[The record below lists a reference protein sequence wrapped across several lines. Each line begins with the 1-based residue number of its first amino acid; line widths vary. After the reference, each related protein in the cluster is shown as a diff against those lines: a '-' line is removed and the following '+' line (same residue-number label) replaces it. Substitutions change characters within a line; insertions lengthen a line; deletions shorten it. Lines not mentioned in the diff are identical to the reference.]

1 MKVYKHYVDPVKYP
15 WFAKRAEPVVTHD
28 QLDNRVQFAVC
39 RSFPLD
45 PKTNRLYGIEE
56 TIRKYTQDY
65 DMGRCFWLHYKN
77 FLADNVEEM
86 LEALKAHGLYLYGG
100 WGFVPG
106 GIKSCDVPSSWGEF
120 RYSKKLDETI
130 RRIMGD
136 HFFGYEMG
144 EQDGRYIGAYVSRED
159 GSAYPKTR
167 VGQMKNFDHY
177 HGKMATLF
185 HDKMTILASLA
196 LIHYYARGGYATL
209 LSCEAAQALPNPQMW
224 YAFIRGASKQYGILP
239 SGNVSVWNQT
249 GYKYYGEPGL
259 PNHGAPEKGTSLSL
273 MRRILWNEYMYNCVF
288 LGFENSWFDND
299 DSESHILSTVKPE
312 DVYAPAGLTPIGQVQ
327 TYANKLVNELG
338 RPGVM
343 YAPVAFMMDAHAGWN
358 PPAHLYS
365 PKLYEVWGNI
375 PYNSGDFQTHALF
388 TMLYPRYEDAGR
400 FVDETGFLNKTRY
413 GEIADVLLSD
423 AAGEILNQYRLL
435 VMVNDTHLTAEVYDK
450 VQKFVEAG
458 GHLVLWAPT
467 VLASKNREAL
477 LPYFGME
484 MAGGKVAVENTTAMY
499 TGKTYP
505 VSALTLIN
513 AVPTADATVEATVD
527 GKPAM
532 LTVSHGAGKV
542 TVLLTETG
550 LEQDASVT
558 AAKKENEQPIAQPYT
573 WTPFVE
579 AYLGDL
585 FDSYTL
591 VKPTDE
597 ELQYIVNVKDEKT
610 LLLQVTNNTYTARR
624 YDIVGCAAGIAAVKP
639 VLIEDTVQE
648 AVGYYPACVEVDA
661 SAVVGEGAYTIAA
674 GDVVMYEITLQ
685 DALELQAES
694 LPAFRDRKLGA
705 KLPMNAVS
713 IRDFLLETPTFEQ
726 YFDTIL
732 VDAAYLERMD
742 KEYLAEE
749 AHWLH
754 RYGITLSVDFTR
766 LLNTF
771 PDLRFDREY
780 PEMREASFVRL
791 NKILD
796 KFNLYDGETVFIARN
811 LPANSGS
818 ADMSQALVDLAEHI
832 RAYIRPEVAL
842 CCRNRG
848 LTFDMKSQLGP
859 VAEMEGVSLAW
870 DSCAGLSHRI
880 PGPLDVDEVAKSYAF
895 SAVLL
900 SAPTFTVTGN
910 PQNANIPVVG
920 SGFEQPVKH
929 CLEAVPTGTVYLAA
943 DYADWDAVYADYR
956 YLFG

>member
-1 MKVYKHYVDPVKYP
+1 MKVYNHYLDPKKYP
-15 WFAKRAEPVVTHD
+15 TYRKRAEKPVTHE
-28 QLDNRVQFAVC
+28 QLDNQVQFAVC

-65 DMGRCFWLHYKN
+65 DMGRCFWLHYKS

-86 LEALKAHGLYLYGG
+86 LQALKAHDLYLYGG

-106 GIKSCDVPSSWGEF
+106 GCKSCDVESSWGEF
-120 RYSKKLDETI
+120 RYSKELDEKI
-130 RRIMGD
+130 RSIMGD
-136 HFFGYEMG
+136 RFFGYEMG
-144 EQDGRYIGAYVSRED
+144 EQDGRYVGAYNSRED

-177 HGKMATLF
+177 HGRMATLF

-209 LSCEAAQALPNPQMW
+209 LSCEAAQALPNSQMW

-239 SGNVSVWNQT
+239 SGNVSVWNKT

-259 PNHGAPEKGTSLSL
+259 PNHGGADKGTSLSL

-299 DSESHILSTVKPE
+299 DSESHILSTVKSE

-343 YAPVAFMMDAHAGWN
+343 YTPVAFMMDAHAGWN
-358 PPAHLYS
+358 PPSHLYS

-375 PYNSGDFQTHALF
+375 PYNTGDFQTHALF

-400 FVDETGFLNKTRY
+400 FCDESGFLNKTRY
-413 GEIADVLLSD
+413 GEIADVMLSD
-423 AAGEILNQYRLL
+423 ADAAILNQYRLL

-450 VQKFVEAG
+450 VRKFVDAG

-467 VLASKNREAL
+467 VLGAKNAQEM
-477 LPYFGME
+477 LPYFGID
-484 MAGGKVAVENTTAMY
+484 MAGGKTSVTGTAVY
-499 TGKTYP
+499 GGKEYP
-505 VSALTLIN
+505 VADLTLMN
-513 AVPTADATVEATVD
+513 AAPTADAVVEATVD

-532 LTVSHGAGKV
+532 ITTAHGAGKV

-550 LEQDASVT
+550 LERQETPAVATRTEEQSV
-558 AAKKENEQPIAQPYT
+558 PQPYV

-579 AYLGDL
+579 QYLGDL

-591 VKPTDE
+591 VKPTNE
-597 ELQYIVNVKDEKT
+597 ELQYMVTVKDATT
-610 LLLQVTNNTYTARR
+610 LLLQVTNNTYTAQR
-624 YDIVGCAAGIAAVKP
+624 YDVVGCAAAIAAIKP
-639 VLIEDTVQE
+639 ILIEDNVQDT
-648 AVGYYPACVEVDA
+648 VGYYPACVEVDP
-661 SAVVGEGAYTIAA
+661 SAVGGEGAYTIAA
-674 GDVVMYEITLQ
+674 GDVVMYEITL
-685 DALELQAES
+685 DTALELQAES
-694 LPAFRDRKLGA
+694 LPVVRDRKVGA
-705 KLPMNAVS
+705 KMPMDAAS
-713 IRDFLLETPTFEQ
+713 IRDFLIEHPTFEQ
-726 YFDTIL
+726 YFDTLL

-754 RYGITLSVDFTR
+754 RYGIQLSVDFTR

-771 PDLRFDREY
+771 PDLRFDKEY
-780 PEMREASFVRL
+780 PEMREASYARL
-791 NKILD
+791 DKILD
-796 KFNLYDGETVFIARN
+796 KFNLYDGDTVLIARN
-811 LPANSGS
+811 LASNTGGS
-818 ADMSQALVDLAEHI
+818 DMGVALAELAEHI
-832 RAYIRPEVAL
+832 RGYIRPDVTL
-842 CCRNRG
+842 SCRNRG
-848 LTFDMKSQLGP
+848 ITTNMAGQLGP
-859 VAEMEGVSLAW
+859 VAEMDGVSLAW
-870 DSCAGLSHRI
+870 DVCAALGNRI
-880 PGPLDVDEVAKSYAF
+880 PGSLDVEEVKKDYAL
-895 SAVLL
+895 SGLLL

-910 PQNANIPVVG
+910 PQNGNIPVVG
-920 SGFEQPVKH
+920 SGFEAQVKAS
-929 CLEAVPTGTVYLAA
+929 LSAVPGDVYLAA
-943 DYADWDAVYADYR
+943 DYADWDEIYADYM